1 VSRRRPRQR
10 EAKPVTR
17 RRPGERAADG
27 GRQPDPRKGGTG
39 SRRAPDARPGGF
51 ASTLGGQLVILAV
64 VFALAVLVAE
74 LAGAANLGVAF
85 GVGQIAFT
93 LALVYLLLKR

>member
-1 VSRRRPRQR
+1 VS
-10 EAKPVTR
+10 R

-27 GRQPDPRKGGTG
+27 ERQPDPRKSGTG
-39 SRRAPDARPGGF
+39 SRRAPDGRPGGF
-51 ASTLGGQLVILAV
+51 ASTLRGQLVILAV

-85 GVGQIAFT
+85 GVGQIAF
-93 LALVYLLLKR
+93 AIAVVYLLLKH